1 MDIIL
6 AGLNHRTAPVE
17 IRERL
22 NIALC
27 EENNPLEFFKEK
39 ACISE
44 VLCLIT
50 CNRVEILATTEK
62 IGEAESVLKHSLL
75 QHTNLLWDDL
85 FRCVYVYYNEEAVR
99 HLFRVAS
106 SLDSMIVGEPQIL
119 GQVKDAYRAAVEH
132 GTAGVLLNRIL
143 HHAFR
148 TAKRVRSE
156 TGIANNAVSVS
167 FAAVQLA
174 KKIFGRLKGKTVL
187 VIGAGEMSE
196 LTVRH
201 LMKNG
206 ADSLI
211 ITNRTYE
218 RAVELA
224 RVFGGEV
231 FEFSRIGEALE
242 KSDIVIS
249 STGAPGF
256 LISRDIITSVMRN
269 RRHRLLFI
277 IDIAVPRDV
286 DPNVGLIDNV
296 FLFNIDDLQEI
307 ADENMNIRREEA
319 TKAERIVEEEVEKFR
334 KWFNSL
340 DAVPTIV
347 ALRRKVESIVEG
359 ELARASSWLKS
370 LEEKDRQEVDI
381 LIRSIIN
388 KVLHDPMVALK
399 EMCYDRAGKPYVAAV
414 RRIFR
419 LQEEEDEK

>member
-1 MDIIL
+1 M
-6 AGLNHRTAPVE
+6 GLNHRTAPVE

-27 EENNPLEFFKEK
+27 EDFNPFVSFKGK

-44 VLCLIT
+44 VLCLAT

-62 IGEAESVLKHSLL
+62 LKEAEDVLKHSLL
-75 QHTNLLWDDL
+75 QHTDL
-85 FRCVYVYYNEEAVR
+85 SRDEIFRCVYVYCNEDAVR

-119 GQVKDAYRAAVEH
+119 GQVKEAYRAAVEH
-132 GTAGVLLNRIL
+132 RTAGILLNRIL

-167 FAAVQLA
+167 YAAVQLA

-206 ADSLI
+206 ADNLI

-224 RVFGGEV
+224 RTFGGQV
-231 FEFSRIGEALE
+231 IEFPRMGEALE

-249 STGAPGF
+249 STGAPGY
-256 LISRDIITSVMRN
+256 LINRETLLPVMRS
-269 RRHRLLFI
+269 RRHRLLLI

-286 DPNVGLIDNV
+286 DPDVGSMDNV

-307 ADENMNIRREEA
+307 ADENMSSRREEA
-319 TKAERIVEEEVEKFR
+319 AKAEKIVDEEVERFR

-340 DAVPTIV
+340 DAVPVIV

-359 ELARASSWLKS
+359 ELVKASSWLNS
-370 LEEKDRQEVDI
+370 LEEKDREEVEI
-381 LIRSIIN
+381 LIRSIVN

-399 EMCYDRAGKPYVAAV
+399 EVCHDRVGEPYVAAIK
-414 RRIFR
+414 RIFR
-419 LQEEEDEK
+419 LQGEGEDGK